1 MIRVL
6 NELLVLSCSA
16 ALIIGIV
23 VALAGVL

>member
-6 NELLVLSCSA
+6 NELLVLSCLA
-16 ALIIGIV
+16 GLIIGIV